1 MIHKTTASL
10 TASSGNEHWF
20 EEHSLFVRYLI
31 SRHTHHR
38 MEVWVSPVNDEQA
51 MPVFSTPRAAG
62 EYLRSKNLGID
73 WHVRES
79 TAGELVSLLMGHV
92 ADVGTVVLDP
102 PPGVSASKDSSLNC
116 LSKEAFIG
124 SLMKEPMLMSPN

>member
-1 MIHKTTASL
+1 MIHKM
-10 TASSGNEHWF
+10 SSPSKGEHWF
-20 EEHSLFVRYLI
+20 EDHALFVRYLI

-38 MEVWVSPVNDEQA
+38 MEVWVSQAGYEQVL
-51 MPVFSTPRAAG
+51 PVFSTYRAAN
-62 EYLRSKNLGID
+62 EYLQAGDLGRE

-79 TAGELVSLLMGHV
+79 TAGELISLLMGHV
-92 ADVGTVVLDP
+92 ADVETVVLNP
-102 PPGVSASKDSSLNC
+102 PLDILDFESPLLNC